1 MFSFED
7 FHETVSIR
15 YIYHLAKAYLLM
27 PEDLNQKGRFE
38 PIHEAHAIEQVLF
51 VLQFERP
58 IDDVNFA
65 EALKI
70 AEQFQNEL
78 PGRAEIQ
85 GFELAIGAPVIVGP
99 VPLGSVPLGPS
110 IGSVFRR
117 IGPDGTVQNEL
128 RLQRTSMTFRTS
140 LYTRWDAVWTQT
152 RKYFSDILI
161 KYAAQTRMSGISLNY
176 VDKFAWVG
184 RMAECQPNL
193 LLRQGSNYL
202 CPHVY
207 ATQDL
212 WHSHTG
218 AFLRVGK
225 IKRLLNINVDYL
237 DEHPSTGLRRVVTI
251 TTVMSDLINQPGY
264 AATEITP
271 NNVVEFVDAHMRQL
285 HDFGKEVF
293 GQIINDEMCKRIAL
307 KD

>member
-1 MFSFED
+1 
-7 FHETVSIR
+7 
-15 YIYHLAKAYLLM
+15 M
-27 PEDLNQKGRFE
+27 PDDLNQKGRFE
-38 PIHEAHAIEQVLF
+38 PIHEAHSIEQVLF

-99 VPLGSVPLGPS
+99 IPLGPS

-152 RKYFSDILI
+152 LKYFSDIII

-184 RMAECQPNL
+184 GVTECRPNL
-193 LLRQGSNYL
+193 LLRQGSSYL

-207 ATQDL
+207 AAKDL

-218 AFLRVGK
+218 SFLRVDDK

-237 DEHPSTGLRRVVTI
+237 DEHPPTGSRRVVTI
-251 TTVMSDLINQPGY
+251 TTVMSDLINQLGY
-264 AATEITP
+264 AATEIPT

-307 KD
+307 KDKK